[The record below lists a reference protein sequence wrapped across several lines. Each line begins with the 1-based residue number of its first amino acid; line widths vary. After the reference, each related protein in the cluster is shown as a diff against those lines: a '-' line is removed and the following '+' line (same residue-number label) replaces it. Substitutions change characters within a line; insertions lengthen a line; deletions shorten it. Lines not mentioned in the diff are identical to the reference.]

1 MEGMSLSTVRKVSM
15 AGIQAR
21 VNARKLQKQNPI
33 DTAYARELAQIRRQ
47 KADSVI
53 ISKLS
58 PATAMDRVKD
68 KIQVAVNMMTGNK
81 KN

>member
-1 MEGMSLSTVRKVSM
+1 MSTVRKVSL
-15 AGIQAR
+15 ASIQAR
-21 VNARKLQKQNPI
+21 VNTRKLQKQNSI
-33 DTAYARELAQIRRQ
+33 DAAYARELIQIKRQ

-58 PATAMDRVKD
+58 PSTAMDMVKD

-81 KN
+81 KV